1 MIEGQEDEEFMDTAT
16 RNNSTEMA
24 PDSKIEEYGLS
35 FNVLADNY
43 AHNTIRIKGSYQG
56 RDLIILIDSGSTP

>member
-24 PDSKIEEYGLS
+24 PDSKIEEYGIS
-35 FNVLADNY
+35 FNALADN
-43 AHNTIRIKGSYQG
+43 
-56 RDLIILIDSGSTP
+56 